1 MATTFEQ
8 ELRKL
13 FENNAAFQNA
23 RFVGN
28 TCYGRLNEDVRIKA
42 RFVTCGYADNY
53 EALKVTLINR
63 REGEI
68 DSALLR
74 FQDLWGMKRVSTPNF
89 PNGVSPHMW
98 VSGGKLEWYAYQ
110 PNEAD
115 RQALKSAVETYLDAF
130 REPVQE
136 HQMGQKMC

>member
-1 MATTFEQ
+1 MTFFEQ

-13 FENNAAFQNA
+13 FDHDAVFAGA
-23 RFVGN
+23 RFAGN
-28 TCYGRLNEDVRIKA
+28 VCYGRLNENVRIKA

-68 DSALLR
+68 DSSLLR
-74 FQDLWGMKRVSTPNF
+74 FRDLWGMKKVNNPNF
-89 PNGVSPHMW
+89 REGVPPHMW
-98 VSGGKLEWYAYQ
+98 VCSGKTEWYAYK

-115 RQALKSAVETYLDAF
+115 RRQLKDAVRTYLAVF
-130 REPVQE
+130 QEPVQSQRME
-136 HQMGQKMC
+136 QKMC

>member
-1 MATTFEQ
+1 MTTFEQ

-13 FENNAAFQNA
+13 FDPDAVFADA
-23 RFVGN
+23 RFAGN

-68 DSALLR
+68 DSTLLR
-74 FQDLWGMKRVSTPNF
+74 FRDLWGIKKVNNPNF
-89 PNGVSPHMW
+89 REGVSPHLW
-98 VSGGKLEWYAYQ
+98 VCDGKPEWYAYT
-110 PNEAD
+110 PNQAD
-115 RQALKSAVETYLDAF
+115 RQQLKTAVKTYLEVF
-130 REPVQE
+130 QEPVQGQ
-136 HQMGQKMC
+136 QMGQKMC

>member
-1 MATTFEQ
+1 MTTTFEQ
-8 ELRKL
+8 ELRRL
-13 FENNAAFQNA
+13 FEKNAAFSDA

-28 TCYGRLNEDVRIKA
+28 TCYGRLNEDVRIKV

-68 DSALLR
+68 DSTLLR
-74 FQDLWGMKRVSTPNF
+74 FRDLWGMKKVSNPNF
-89 PNGVSPHMW
+89 RDGVSPHLW
-98 VSGGKLEWYAYQ
+98 VSNGKLEWYAYQ

-115 RQALKSAVETYLDAF
+115 RQALKTAVQTYLDAF

-136 HQMGQKMC
+136 QQMEQKMC